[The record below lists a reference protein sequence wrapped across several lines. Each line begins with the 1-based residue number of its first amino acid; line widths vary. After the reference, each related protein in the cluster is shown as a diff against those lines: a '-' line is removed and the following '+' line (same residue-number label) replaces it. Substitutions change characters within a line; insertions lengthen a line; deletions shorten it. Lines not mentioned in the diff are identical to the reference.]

1 MKKVPVTLSVALAA
15 LTLFACEKEQQQVP
29 SAPAASAASAIAKP
43 ELLAIGPWHQTGLTV
58 TAAAEGARPA
68 ATVDLFA
75 HAKPSALVKSVA
87 YNTDG
92 TYSQVQGNRGDV
104 AAEPV
109 NGKWAFNAAADS
121 LIVTGPTSTQRFAVT
136 ELSASTLRLARIE
149 AAGNGTLSTYTL
161 VFTR

>member
-15 LTLFACEKEQQQVP
+15 LTLFACEKEQEP

-43 ELLAIGPWHQTGLTV
+43 ELLSTGPWHQTGLTV
-58 TAAAEGARPA
+58 TGAAEGARHA
-68 ATVDLFA
+68 AAVNLFA
-75 HAKPSALVKSVA
+75 HTKPSSLVKSVA
-87 YNTDG
+87 YNADG
-92 TYSQVQGNRGDV
+92 SYSQVQGNRGDV

-121 LIVTGPTSTQRFAVT
+121 LIVTGPASTQRFAVT
-136 ELSASTLRLARIE
+136 ELSASTLRLARTE
-149 AAGNGTLSTYTL
+149 AAGNGTSSTYTL